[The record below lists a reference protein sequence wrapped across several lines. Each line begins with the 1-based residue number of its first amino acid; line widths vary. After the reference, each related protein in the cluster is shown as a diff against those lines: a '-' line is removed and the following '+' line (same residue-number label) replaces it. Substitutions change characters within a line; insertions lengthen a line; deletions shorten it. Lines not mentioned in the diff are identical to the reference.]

1 MQRKLCGI
9 MRGRLPDK
17 LGKGFGVKYLDVV
30 NTDIEFESCD
40 KEETGRN
47 GMEKRKMVKTGRNR
61 VLTGFLCALLF
72 VSEAAFPGFRSY
84 AAEVGP
90 VTETGLVEE
99 EETEKTEIKLEIE
112 EPEEK
117 AEVIDGAVNEET
129 QEPTEGE
136 NPENPENPDEQN
148 EEDVKGDGTDQ
159 NGEDMPTVSENTE
172 NVEEEAGTTGE
183 DFALTTSADDIASGI
198 VDESYGHIEWVIDRD
213 GKLTVRGW
221 GDYAEKAGASRA
233 PWFLD
238 RGSVKTAEIN
248 VSGMMNASYMFYNC
262 AYMTNIDMSNFD
274 TSNIMNMHG
283 MFYGCQSLSY
293 IDLSSVDT
301 SSVTDMGY
309 VFYECYNLKSVNLSG
324 VDTGNV
330 IDMRAMFEYCTSL
343 ESIDLSGL
351 NVGNVTNMYEMF
363 EHCINLKSVDLENMD
378 VGSVTTM
385 AWMFSGCNN
394 LTSVNLNGLKAG
406 NVSNMGLMFF
416 GCSKLNSVNLE
427 SVDTSSVMNLGGMF
441 EDCSSL
447 IGIDLS
453 SLDTDNVTNMNGMFQ
468 GCSGLSNIDLSNLN
482 THNVKSMAGMFQG
495 CSNLSSINMSG
506 CDFSNVSNMDYMFAG
521 CTNLTTIYSPY
532 NVTTICT
539 LPANSGDIWYCSDG
553 TTVNEL
559 PKNLNHTVALGR
571 NYIPTEKTD
580 DFYID
585 EKSNHKY
592 KLFDESMEWEKAK
605 EYCEG
610 LGGHLVTITS
620 ETEQEFVTAIAE
632 KSKKKNIWLG
642 AEMVSGEFFWITGE
656 KFAYKNWNDGEPNNV
671 NNNQNTIMM
680 YTYSGINSD
689 GYSITPGVW
698 NDESK
703 QGRNWPGYTVNDTGF
718 ICEWDQVEDI
728 TDREFFNEFTYRADK
743 LHDTSLAIGKN
754 LKECIEMDTPS
765 NILIAEGRDSGM
777 NGATVAWEG
786 LSVLFDSLDDV
797 TSLYNFTVE
806 EKDIYTAI
814 ILNAL
819 EVSTE
824 YDAVDSCE
832 AIIKDS
838 KTYVSEINKWAK
850 NMYKMDISEQ
860 KNFQNLNQKQKEE
873 LADEAEKLFKKNF
886 NSDLQSLNKVFKN
899 FDTILKYSDN
909 LETYLEK
916 ISSNLAMANLS
927 ESMKIV
933 IRTMYAN
940 CPDSNIAMKLALSD
954 CITIID
960 ATTDEFINRML
971 TEGFNIVGEE
981 TAKYLVRELWNGMK
995 KSLNAG
1001 FPALDVLL
1009 AGYKLGKYISNTF
1022 MNTDDTVEKYH
1033 KMSAVVSFEAVLDDT
1048 YRTLSNQYMNSKS
1061 EKDASAYLSAIDLLF
1076 SFRDQDCVS
1085 AYEFVDTLDQATIN
1099 KIAKLFQGDGD
1110 NNYEKVKKS
1119 ISSRQ
1124 GSYTT
1129 EYESCLTSWI
1139 YDLDEDYP
1147 DRGLYEIF
1155 KHRLDDSYNRIL
1167 KKKYLV
1173 ACPVDVYVYDSN
1185 DKLVAYV
1192 ENNKPYCSGNMT
1204 VAVSGEQKSFY
1215 FYDDNEY
1222 RMECIGND
1230 GGTMDI
1236 EISEFNN
1243 QEEETREVY
1252 FYDIDLEKDK
1262 KYETEVRGSSS
1273 VPLAYQFTEDTGD
1286 TVVPDFDTE
1295 IQEDRNTKYKLKI
1308 NSGTA
1313 VVNGELKEETDIY
1326 ADATVELRAFVADG
1340 YEFVEWIS
1348 DNTSAVFEDHLKQI
1362 TTLRMPNADILV
1374 TAVIRDKKGNII
1386 IPPSKENTKVNVFFS
1401 VRNHGALPQPYIGIE
1416 KGSKIEEPPIP
1427 TAESYTFIGWFKE
1440 KDCINKWDFATDMVQ
1455 EDITLY
1461 AGWIESGVEKL
1472 YRVSFDTLNH
1482 GIMPE
1487 AYTEVKENSRISEP
1501 EVPTADGYRFIGWF
1515 KDNKCT
1521 VRWQFAADT
1530 VTSDMTLY
1538 AGWVPDDD
1546 FGDVLSE
1553 DIPASGKI
1561 PSGIWIAAV
1570 SDYLYTGKPIKPDAH
1585 VYDSKT
1591 RLKKGQDYTITYK
1604 NNTKAGDGSAS
1615 AKAPTIVVK
1624 GKGNYAGTETE
1635 TFTIRRVSLNNS
1647 EIVCD
1652 SITTVYTGKVQKRI
1666 PIISYGG
1673 KKLSINKDFTVSYPD
1688 LERNITEAYCAPG
1701 TYDILLTAKEG
1712 NYAGTR
1718 TVKFIITKNTPLS
1731 RVSVK
1736 RIPNQQYTGQAVE
1749 PELTVALQ
1757 NTPLIKN
1764 KDYTVT
1770 YTNNKQAGKATVIL
1784 TGRGNYAGTKKVTF
1798 NIIGTSLKK
1807 AKVSK
1812 ISAQTYNGL
1821 EQKPNVS
1828 LSVDGILLKN
1838 GTDYQIAYANN
1849 LHVGTGTI
1857 TIKGINAYTG
1867 SIKKTFRINAYDLN
1881 GNIGNKIGGLQA
1893 KIVSKYMKGGS
1904 KPKLELTFAG
1914 KKLTEG
1920 TDYTLSYKNNKTLT
1934 ATGMRKLPTVTV
1946 KGKGNFKGSIS
1957 KSFTIVSKALND
1969 KEFPVTLRVADKGFT
1984 DKPGNFISKPT
1995 LIDSDGEKLVAGKDY
2010 DENVIYLKENGIRL
2024 DKTDELIVG
2033 EKVRVKIKGKGAYSG
2048 ELEAVYIITPE
2059 DFSKAKI
2066 TVTSKPYTGK
2076 KIMLDGDDIMVKLN
2090 GSELS
2095 FATDYEIVDG
2105 SYNNNLKKGLAEVTI
2120 AGKGKYGGMKTV
2132 KFRIISKKFQWFWRI
2147 LQ

>member
-1 MQRKLCGI
+1 

-172 NVEEEAGTTGE
+172 SVEEEAGTTGE

-718 ICEWDQVEDI
+718 ICEWD
-728 TDREFFNEFTYRADK
+728 
-743 LHDTSLAIGKN
+743 
-754 LKECIEMDTPS
+754 
-765 NILIAEGRDSGM
+765 
-777 NGATVAWEG
+777 
-786 LSVLFDSLDDV
+786 
-797 TSLYNFTVE
+797 
-806 EKDIYTAI
+806 
-814 ILNAL
+814 
-819 EVSTE
+819 
-824 YDAVDSCE
+824 
-832 AIIKDS
+832 
-838 KTYVSEINKWAK
+838 
-850 NMYKMDISEQ
+850 
-860 KNFQNLNQKQKEE
+860 
-873 LADEAEKLFKKNF
+873 
-886 NSDLQSLNKVFKN
+886 
-899 FDTILKYSDN
+899 
-909 LETYLEK
+909 
-916 ISSNLAMANLS
+916 
-927 ESMKIV
+927 
-933 IRTMYAN
+933 
-940 CPDSNIAMKLALSD
+940 
-954 CITIID
+954 
-960 ATTDEFINRML
+960 
-971 TEGFNIVGEE
+971 
-981 TAKYLVRELWNGMK
+981 
-995 KSLNAG
+995 
-1001 FPALDVLL
+1001 
-1009 AGYKLGKYISNTF
+1009 
-1022 MNTDDTVEKYH
+1022 
-1033 KMSAVVSFEAVLDDT
+1033 
-1048 YRTLSNQYMNSKS
+1048 
-1061 EKDASAYLSAIDLLF
+1061 
-1076 SFRDQDCVS
+1076 
-1085 AYEFVDTLDQATIN
+1085 
-1099 KIAKLFQGDGD
+1099 
-1110 NNYEKVKKS
+1110 
-1119 ISSRQ
+1119 
-1124 GSYTT
+1124 
-1129 EYESCLTSWI
+1129 
-1139 YDLDEDYP
+1139 
-1147 DRGLYEIF
+1147 
-1155 KHRLDDSYNRIL
+1155 
-1167 KKKYLV
+1167 
-1173 ACPVDVYVYDSN
+1173 
-1185 DKLVAYV
+1185 
-1192 ENNKPYCSGNMT
+1192 
-1204 VAVSGEQKSFY
+1204 
-1215 FYDDNEY
+1215 
-1222 RMECIGND
+1222 
-1230 GGTMDI
+1230 
-1236 EISEFNN
+1236 
-1243 QEEETREVY
+1243 
-1252 FYDIDLEKDK
+1252 
-1262 KYETEVRGSSS
+1262 
-1273 VPLAYQFTEDTGD
+1273 
-1286 TVVPDFDTE
+1286 
-1295 IQEDRNTKYKLKI
+1295 
-1308 NSGTA
+1308 
-1313 VVNGELKEETDIY
+1313 
-1326 ADATVELRAFVADG
+1326 
-1340 YEFVEWIS
+1340 
-1348 DNTSAVFEDHLKQI
+1348 
-1362 TTLRMPNADILV
+1362 
-1374 TAVIRDKKGNII
+1374 
-1386 IPPSKENTKVNVFFS
+1386 
-1401 VRNHGALPQPYIGIE
+1401 
-1416 KGSKIEEPPIP
+1416 
-1427 TAESYTFIGWFKE
+1427 
-1440 KDCINKWDFATDMVQ
+1440 
-1455 EDITLY
+1455 
-1461 AGWIESGVEKL
+1461 
-1472 YRVSFDTLNH
+1472 
-1482 GIMPE
+1482 
-1487 AYTEVKENSRISEP
+1487 
-1501 EVPTADGYRFIGWF
+1501 
-1515 KDNKCT
+1515 
-1521 VRWQFAADT
+1521 
-1530 VTSDMTLY
+1530 
-1538 AGWVPDDD
+1538 
-1546 FGDVLSE
+1546 
-1553 DIPASGKI
+1553 
-1561 PSGIWIAAV
+1561 
-1570 SDYLYTGKPIKPDAH
+1570 
-1585 VYDSKT
+1585 
-1591 RLKKGQDYTITYK
+1591 
-1604 NNTKAGDGSAS
+1604 
-1615 AKAPTIVVK
+1615 
-1624 GKGNYAGTETE
+1624 
-1635 TFTIRRVSLNNS
+1635 
-1647 EIVCD
+1647 
-1652 SITTVYTGKVQKRI
+1652 
-1666 PIISYGG
+1666 
-1673 KKLSINKDFTVSYPD
+1673 
-1688 LERNITEAYCAPG
+1688 
-1701 TYDILLTAKEG
+1701 
-1712 NYAGTR
+1712 
-1718 TVKFIITKNTPLS
+1718 
-1731 RVSVK
+1731 
-1736 RIPNQQYTGQAVE
+1736 
-1749 PELTVALQ
+1749 
-1757 NTPLIKN
+1757 
-1764 KDYTVT
+1764 
-1770 YTNNKQAGKATVIL
+1770 
-1784 TGRGNYAGTKKVTF
+1784 
-1798 NIIGTSLKK
+1798 
-1807 AKVSK
+1807 
-1812 ISAQTYNGL
+1812 
-1821 EQKPNVS
+1821 
-1828 LSVDGILLKN
+1828 
-1838 GTDYQIAYANN
+1838 
-1849 LHVGTGTI
+1849 
-1857 TIKGINAYTG
+1857 
-1867 SIKKTFRINAYDLN
+1867 
-1881 GNIGNKIGGLQA
+1881 
-1893 KIVSKYMKGGS
+1893 
-1904 KPKLELTFAG
+1904 
-1914 KKLTEG
+1914 
-1920 TDYTLSYKNNKTLT
+1920 
-1934 ATGMRKLPTVTV
+1934 
-1946 KGKGNFKGSIS
+1946 
-1957 KSFTIVSKALND
+1957 
-1969 KEFPVTLRVADKGFT
+1969 
-1984 DKPGNFISKPT
+1984 
-1995 LIDSDGEKLVAGKDY
+1995 
-2010 DENVIYLKENGIRL
+2010 
-2024 DKTDELIVG
+2024 
-2033 EKVRVKIKGKGAYSG
+2033 
-2048 ELEAVYIITPE
+2048 
-2059 DFSKAKI
+2059 
-2066 TVTSKPYTGK
+2066 
-2076 KIMLDGDDIMVKLN
+2076 
-2090 GSELS
+2090 
-2095 FATDYEIVDG
+2095 
-2105 SYNNNLKKGLAEVTI
+2105 
-2120 AGKGKYGGMKTV
+2120 
-2132 KFRIISKKFQWFWRI
+2132 
-2147 LQ
+2147 